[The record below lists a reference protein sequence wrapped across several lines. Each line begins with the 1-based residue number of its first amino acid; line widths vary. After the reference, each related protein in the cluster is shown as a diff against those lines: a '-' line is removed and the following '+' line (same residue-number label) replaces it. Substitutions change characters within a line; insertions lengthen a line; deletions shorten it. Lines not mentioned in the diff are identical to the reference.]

1 MMIFNTANAHI
12 SNRTLFPVLQMGI
25 YSNVSAMYYRYLSS
39 TVSDFFKALSHNEL
53 AVHYQPIIDLPSGQ
67 WLGAEAL
74 LRWPQK
80 GVEFNPEVLV
90 TALERAGLMGDLT
103 RWICRQVVEEYCE
116 TIWACD
122 DFYITINL
130 SAADVMDQ
138 TFPDFIRQLLAEH
151 QLSASR
157 FAFEV
162 TERVALDSQRA
173 AVQLKRLRAQGHLIV
188 LDDFGTGYSSL
199 AYLDQL
205 PVDIIKIDK
214 SFTLKTQSR
223 SSDIILSHLLH
234 MAKKLDI
241 DVVVE
246 GVETTL
252 QAQRVCELGAHKAQG
267 WLYSKALP
275 ADALVRGYFSIP
287 HPSMDHVV

>member
-1 MMIFNTANAHI
+1 
-12 SNRTLFPVLQMGI
+12 
-25 YSNVSAMYYRYLSS
+25 MYYRYLFT
-39 TVSDFFKALSHNEL
+39 TVSNFLKALNRNEL
-53 AVHYQPIIDLPSGQ
+53 AMNYQPIVDMQSGM

-80 GVEFNPEVLV
+80 GSEFNPEEIVAV
-90 TALERAGLMGDLT
+90 LERAGLMENLT
-103 RWICRQVVEEYCE
+103 RWICRKVVEDYSQ
-116 TIWACD
+116 TFWACG

-130 SAADVMDQ
+130 SAADVMDPS
-138 TFPDFIRQLLAEH
+138 FPDFIKQLLAAH
-151 QLSASR
+151 KLPASR

-173 AVQLKRLRAQGHLIV
+173 AVQLNRLRAQGHLIV

-214 SFTLKTQSR
+214 SFTLR
-223 SSDIILSHLLH
+223 AESSTANIILSHLLH

-246 GVETTL
+246 GIETMG
-252 QAQRVCELGAHKAQG
+252 QAQRVGELGAQKAQG
-267 WLYSKALP
+267 WYYSKDLP
-275 ADALVRGYFSIP
+275 AHALVRAYFSTP
-287 HPSMDHVV
+287 HPSMHNVV